1 MKKPLAVRENIIVA
15 YLNNEIDKRKAVEIL
30 HCTSRTIEIYCS
42 KYIKFGV
49 NELIDHRHSNNFKLT
64 KDQKDKIIDLKDS
77 DRWRSARNIRDDL
90 NLKIH
95 PVTVWRI
102 LCKAGLTRENIKRVK
117 PVIRF
122 QAEYPNQMWQTDIM
136 GRIDF
141 PKAGTGYLI
150 ATLDDYSRFVP
161 AARWFKTQGKMN
173 VFTIWD
179 ESLSRCG
186 IPEKMLQDEG
196 SQYKA
201 RQRFG
206 SADYEWY
213 AKQLGIELIW
223 AKKAE
228 TKGKIERFW
237 KFVQSDFVRSVWEA
251 RTIDEVNGKFRL
263 WLAGYNYKFKSS
275 YFDGKTRAAR
285 YRKSSKKIKR
295 VELETLLLV
304 EERRKVTRESMVSL
318 YGKRYYIPPGYIGCN
333 IWLKIVG
340 NKVLFEA
347 GGKVFHKTR
356 LRLS

>member
-1 MKKPLAVRENIIVA
+1 MEGGEKMKKPLAVRENIIVA

-49 NELIDHRHSNNFKLT
+49 NGLIDHRHSNNFKLT

-150 ATLDDYSRFVP
+150 ATLDDYTSFAIR
-161 AARWFKTQGKMN
+161 
-173 VFTIWD
+173 D
-179 ESLSRCG
+179 E
-186 IPEKMLQDEG
+186 I
-196 SQYKA
+196 
-201 RQRFG
+201 
-206 SADYEWY
+206 
-213 AKQLGIELIW
+213 
-223 AKKAE
+223 
-228 TKGKIERFW
+228 
-237 KFVQSDFVRSVWEA
+237 
-251 RTIDEVNGKFRL
+251 
-263 WLAGYNYKFKSS
+263 
-275 YFDGKTRAAR
+275 
-285 YRKSSKKIKR
+285 
-295 VELETLLLV
+295 
-304 EERRKVTRESMVSL
+304 
-318 YGKRYYIPPGYIGCN
+318 
-333 IWLKIVG
+333 
-340 NKVLFEA
+340 
-347 GGKVFHKTR
+347 
-356 LRLS
+356 